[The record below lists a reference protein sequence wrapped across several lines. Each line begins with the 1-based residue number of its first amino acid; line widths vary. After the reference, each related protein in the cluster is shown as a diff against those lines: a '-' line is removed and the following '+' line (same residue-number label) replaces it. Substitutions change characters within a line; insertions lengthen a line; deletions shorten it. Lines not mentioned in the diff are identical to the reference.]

1 MAGQGS
7 ARVTLREID
16 LSQVRNPQELPQGVP
31 AAVVGPAR
39 KGPAFVPQT
48 FANMQQFNE
57 TFGSMLENTKESNS
71 NLFGP
76 LALNEWMR
84 NSRAGTYIRVLG
96 VGNGLKSDSSGK
108 VTDSGFVVGQEL
120 VHEVGEAGQV
130 GQGPGKVGANPHAN
144 MNDAAEGVKL
154 ARTHMLG
161 CFMKD
166 APGSRLLCD
175 SGIQAETQAASLAN
189 VINIVAGAGGYNK
202 IASGDTVEIFLPKE
216 VINKVATTKVTE
228 DVTLKLVVVTN
239 EAAMADF
246 ALDAD
251 GRESADIADNT
262 VQIIKDTT
270 NALLGNH
277 ITSALTVDVAAGAS
291 SHEYDGA
298 NGDANDKL
306 RFNRLSINP
315 SEIFTVN
322 DGGDGTLDITLKSAV
337 KEGDEVTFKQ
347 TIAGHSDGKAFLLD
361 ASEDAPFTKSL
372 DGAAMAA
379 PVIRGVLMAP
389 QGIVPALNPA
399 AALDG
404 DTVTGLAEVNTEAL
418 QISSIRSAADG
429 KSYGE
434 DHTTDLIGYQVGEVD
449 ASQSFKLILNGF
461 KNTQKPCVL
470 DCSFDPDS
478 PSYISKVLNTDPT
491 KIEECG
497 HYLYS
502 HWDVKSSVAIPA
514 NDFLE
519 RSGDKFNSGD
529 QDNYKDMIG
538 FLIAGAG
545 ERNAS
550 TSSPNYESFESRYT
564 TACTPWIVS
573 QFFSKDSDSS
583 PRPLTAKEGE
593 SYKLFKLHALDDG
606 EVGNS
611 QYRVLVENV
620 RYSGQDE
627 FGLFDM
633 TLESFS
639 SDAISGQPVAS
650 WKNLT
655 LDPSSRNFIG
665 RVIGTKR
672 SFFDFDSDLDR
683 QRIKE
688 VGQYELKNKFVRV
701 ELSPDVKNNV
711 APQDAIPTGFQ
722 SHSYLFTAAD
732 GNFVESSDVAENLR
746 VFTSATD
753 EVTETLSKAQ
763 VLPLD
768 FVKSINRV
776 SGVDLEA
783 DDDLAWGVKFALRE
797 NREDSN
803 RELVEQVFNDSILSW
818 SKFYPSLDLNPA
830 LKSGDDADG
839 FQKSMFSL
847 EKIIIPA
854 SGISSDSITS
864 WDGATY
870 ERSADSVSPL
880 TGARYVNMHK
890 DANGSNVRYLKFRCM
905 FQGGFDGVNIFDKE
919 KADLTGKASIRESQ
933 DETGSSKFTGPT
945 VMAYRRAVD
954 VLSDKSAAEF
964 QLLAIPG
971 QKSPAVTDYAITACE
986 DRFDAM
992 LIMDIVSK
1000 DAQDSVIEDNLVKPS
1015 VRRTIKDFENRSL
1028 NTSFAAAYFPDVLI
1042 RRPSDRAPIVV
1053 PPSVGMLGVMSRND
1067 SIADPWFAPAGL
1079 QRGRLTNSID
1089 TQVQMNR
1096 DLLDE
1101 LYDVDIN
1108 PIYVPAGRSGEVYA
1122 FGQKTLLQEQSALDR
1137 INVRRL
1143 LIDIRRKVK
1152 KIGEQLLFEPNRA
1165 STLSRFQSLVEP
1177 IMLNVQKRR
1186 GVTRYKVQIDATT
1199 TTQNDVENNTIR
1211 GKIYLQPTKS
1221 IEFISLDFVVT
1232 NTIQN

>member
-16 LSQVRNPQELPQGVP
+16 LSQVKNPQELPQGVP

-84 NSRAGTYIRVLG
+84 NSKAGTYIRVLG
-96 VGNGLKSDSSGK
+96 VGNGLKSDSAGK
-108 VTDSGFVVGQEL
+108 VTDAGFRVGEKL

-130 GQGPGKVGANPHAN
+130 GQGPGIVGDNPHAN
-144 MNDAAEGVKL
+144 MGNVDTAVDV

-175 SGIQAETQAASLAN
+175 SGIQAETETASLVDAVTFATHNQAN
-189 VINIVAGAGGYNK
+189 TI
-202 IASGDTVEIFLPKE
+202 EMFLPKE
-216 VINKVATTKVTE
+216 IINSVATSKVTN
-228 DVTLKLVVVTN
+228 DVTLTIKFVT
-239 EAAMADF
+239 
-246 ALDAD
+246 
-251 GRESADIADNT
+251 
-262 VQIIKDTT
+262 
-270 NALLGNH
+270 
-277 ITSALTVDVAAGAS
+277 ALTGAGNVSTIAKNTIQVLSNDTNVENVNDNFQAFLAESTAAG
-291 SHEYDGA
+291 
-298 NGDANDKL
+298 DAKSNSTDFIYNNIEI
-306 RFNRLSINP
+306 RP
-315 SEIFTVN
+315 DEIFTFA
-322 DGGDGTLDITLKSAV
+322 DGGSNASTTITLPAG
-337 KEGDEVTFKQ
+337 KEGDEAFVVHVSGTA
-347 TIAGHSDGKAFLLD
+347 AGITLGDDDVNVLD
-361 ASEDAPFTKSL
+361 QKVYFS
-372 DGAAMAA
+372 GAAMAA

-389 QGIVPALNPA
+389 QGIVPTLNPA
-399 AALDG
+399 DALNAV
-404 DTVTGLAEVNTEAL
+404 VTGMSEVTTEAL
-418 QISSIRSAADG
+418 QISSIRSAAEAKD
-429 KSYGE
+429 YGQ
-434 DHTTDLIGYQVGEVD
+434 DPTANLIGYQVGEVD
-449 ASQSFKLILNGF
+449 SSQSFKLILNGF
-461 KNTQKPCVL
+461 KNSQKPCVL
-470 DCSFDPDS
+470 DCSFDPAS

-497 HYLYS
+497 HYLYA
-502 HWDVKSSVAIPA
+502 HWDVKSSVAVPA

-519 RSGDKFNSGD
+519 RAGQKLNSGA
-529 QDNYKDMIG
+529 QDEYKDMIG
-538 FLIAGAG
+538 FLVAGSG
-545 ERNAS
+545 DRNDS
-550 TSSPNYESFESRYT
+550 TSSPNYESFESRYQ
-564 TACTPWIVS
+564 TASTPWIVS
-573 QFFSKDSDSS
+573 QFFSKNADNS
-583 PRPLTAKEGE
+583 PRPLTARAGE

-606 EVGNS
+606 EIGNS
-611 QYRVLVENV
+611 QHRVLVENV
-620 RYSGQDE
+620 RYSGENDY
-627 FGLFDM
+627 GLFDM
-633 TLESFS
+633 TLERFS
-639 SDAISGQPVAS
+639 SDAIGGQPIAS

-655 LDPSSRNFIG
+655 LDPNSRNFIA
-665 RVIGTKR
+665 RVIGTKH
-672 SFFDFDSDLDR
+672 SYYDFDKDLDK

-688 VGQYELKNKFVRV
+688 SGQYNLKNKFVRV
-701 ELSPDVKNNV
+701 ELSHDVKNNV
-711 APQDAIPTGFQ
+711 APIESVPTGFQ
-722 SHSYLFTAAD
+722 SHSYLYTEGD
-732 GNFVESSDVAENLR
+732 GHFVESGDLTEELR
-746 VFTSATD
+746 AFTSAANT
-753 EVTETLSKAQ
+753 VTETLSKAQ

-776 SGVDLEA
+776 AGSGLEA
-783 DDDLAWGVKFALRE
+783 EDDLAWGVKFALRE

-803 RELVEQVFNDSILSW
+803 KELVEQVFNRSILSW
-818 SKFYPSLDLNPA
+818 AKYYPALDSNPA

-839 FQKSMFSL
+839 YQKSMFSL

-854 SGISSDSITS
+854 SGIASDEITS
-864 WDGATY
+864 WNGAAY
-870 ERSADSVSPL
+870 ERSADLVTPL
-880 TGARYVNMHK
+880 TGARYVNIEK
-890 DANGSNVRYLKFRCM
+890 DAKGSNVRYLKFRCM

-919 KADLTGKASIRESQ
+919 KANLTGVASLRESQ

-945 VMAYRRAVD
+945 VMAYRRAID

-971 QKSPAVTDYAITACE
+971 QKAPSVTNYAVTACE

-992 LIMDIVSK
+992 LLMDIVSK
-1000 DAQDSVIEDNLVKPS
+1000 DSADSVIEDELIKPS
-1015 VRRTIKDFENRSL
+1015 VRRTIRDFSNRVL

-1079 QRGRLTNSID
+1079 ERGRLINAMDS
-1089 TQVQMNR
+1089 QVQMNR
-1096 DLLDE
+1096 DLLNE
-1101 LYDVDIN
+1101 LYDADIN

-1122 FGQKTLLQEQSALDR
+1122 FGQKTLLQDQSALDR

-1165 STLSRFQSLVEP
+1165 STLERFSALVEP
-1177 IMLNVQKRR
+1177 IMSNVQKRR
-1186 GVTRYKVQIDATT
+1186 GVVRYKVQIDTTT
-1199 TTQNDVENNTIR
+1199 TTQNDIENNTIR

-1221 IEFISLDFVVT
+1221 VEFISLDFVVT
-1232 NTIQN
+1232 NTIQD